1 MQPLNTALK
10 ARLDQLD
17 PIRAFLMEHH
27 ARLAATD
34 HQVDTYFHVPNGKL
48 KLRHGTIE
56 NALIL
61 KDAGARPDPCAG
73 DEGYFALESP
83 DVNADAL
90 GDILGR
96 ALGTKAIVEKKRE
109 IYFIENVKF
118 HLDEVKGLGCFLEI
132 EAVDVDDSI
141 TAEELAA
148 QCCRYKEAL
157 GIREE
162 DLLAL
167 SYSDLRQT
175 L

>member
-10 ARLDQLD
+10 ARLDQLE

-27 ARLAATD
+27 ARLASKD

-48 KLRHGTIE
+48 KWRHGTIE

-61 KDAGARPDPCAG
+61 KEAGARPDPCAG
-73 DEGYFALESP
+73 DEGYFPLESP
-83 DVNADAL
+83 DVDAGAL
-90 GDILGR
+90 GCLLSR
-96 ALGTKAIVEKKRE
+96 ALGTKAVVEKTRE

-118 HLDEVKGLGCFLEI
+118 HLDEVKGLGFFLEI
-132 EAVDVDDSI
+132 EAVDVDDS
-141 TAEELAA
+141 TPVESLAA
-148 QCCRYKEAL
+148 QCCHYKEAL